1 MGSEDIWEMAL
12 RRLEVAA
19 EKLELDEGTCQVLW
33 NPERIVN
40 LSVPVRMD
48 GGDIKVFRA
57 YRVQY
62 NGALGPYKGGI
73 RFHPQSNMEEVKAL
87 ALWMCLK
94 CAVAG
99 IPFGGAKGAVVCD
112 SNRLSEG
119 EKERLTR
126 KMTSKLLDEI
136 GPRKDIPA
144 PDMYAGPRVMAWIMD
159 TYSRLKR
166 EYSPGVVT
174 GKPLGLGGSRI
185 RMEATGRGLYLMV
198 REAARCQNI
207 TLNSVAVQGFGKVG
221 YNVARI
227 MEDKGYR
234 IIGVSDSKGGVYNPQ
249 GLDVEGV
256 RRHKEEKGRVQGL
269 RGARD
274 ITNQDLLGLECD
286 VLIPAALQNSISSEN
301 AGRVRARLLVEGANG
316 PTTPEGDEILESKGV
331 IVIPDI
337 LANIGGVISSYLEWL
352 QNLQNYSWGERR
364 EVEEFEK
371 LMCQA
376 FQRVAEE
383 KDREKVSFRIAA
395 YLVAIQGL
403 AYGIETR
410 GID

>member
-1 MGSEDIWEMAL
+1 
-12 RRLEVAA
+12 
-19 EKLELDEGTCQVLW
+19 
-33 NPERIVN
+33 
-40 LSVPVRMD
+40 
-48 GGDIKVFRA
+48 
-57 YRVQY
+57 
-62 NGALGPYKGGI
+62 
-73 RFHPQSNMEEVKAL
+73 
-87 ALWMCLK
+87 
-94 CAVAG
+94 
-99 IPFGGAKGAVVCD
+99 
-112 SNRLSEG
+112 
-119 EKERLTR
+119 
-126 KMTSKLLDEI
+126 
-136 GPRKDIPA
+136 
-144 PDMYAGPRVMAWIMD
+144 
-159 TYSRLKR
+159 
-166 EYSPGVVT
+166 
-174 GKPLGLGGSRI
+174 
-185 RMEATGRGLYLMV
+185 MEATGRGLYLMV